1 MARFLP
7 AADLAA
13 LIERVRL
20 LAAGHETKGFVVGG
34 TVRDV
39 LMGRISRDLDIAI
52 GGDALAFARSLARE
66 YGGHFVAL
74 DEERATARVVL
85 AEGPLFYIDVTR
97 LHGSIEQDLKR
108 RDYTVD
114 ALAVP
119 LGSTEVIDVT
129 GGLDDLRARTVRMT
143 SAAVLT
149 ADPVRPLRGARIAA
163 ELGFAIET
171 DTAREIR
178 RLARDVSEASPERC
192 RDELAR
198 IFALERAAVGVRLL
212 DGLGLLDA
220 LLPELAAGR
229 GCTQPAEFHVF
240 DVFEHNVRTLEA
252 MDAMLAPHR
261 PEGGSEWMRD
271 ALWGALAR
279 WEPEL
284 RQFLAEELTP
294 GVARGALLKI
304 AALLHDVGKPET
316 RSVESDGRIR
326 FLDHGDVGARR
337 AASIM
342 RRLRFATREIALVK
356 LLVAEHLRPV
366 QLAPLGALP
375 TRRALYRFHR
385 VAGDALPLV
394 LLLALADGA
403 AARGDQVS
411 RDGWSRQAAYM
422 NGLLVRLSEEEGIVR
437 APRLL
442 TGHDI
447 MEQFGIGEGPQV
459 GRLLEE
465 LREAQATGDVTDRD
479 SALTFVRAR
488 IAT

>member
-20 LAAGHETKGFVVGG
+20 LAAGHAAGGFVVGG

-39 LMGRISRDLDIAI
+39 LMGRTSRDLDIAI
-52 GGDALAFARSLARE
+52 GGDALAFARLLARAL
-66 YGGHFVAL
+66 GGHFVAL

-85 AEGPLFYIDVTR
+85 AEGPLSYIDVTR
-97 LHGSIEQDLKR
+97 LQGSIEQDLKR
-108 RDYTVD
+108 RDFTVD

-129 GGLDDLRARTVRMT
+129 GGLSDLRAGTVRMT
-143 SAAVLT
+143 STAVLT

-163 ELGFAIET
+163 ELEFAIEMET
-171 DTAREIR
+171 SREIR
-178 RLARDVSEASPERC
+178 RRAPDTAGASPERC

-198 IFALERAAVGVRLL
+198 IFALDEAAVGVRLM

-220 LLPELAAGR
+220 LLPEVAAGR
-229 GCTQPAEFHVF
+229 GCTQPAQFHVF
-240 DVFEHNVRTLEA
+240 DVFEHNLRTLEA
-252 MDAMLAPHR
+252 MDAMLAPVR
-261 PEGGSEWMRD
+261 PEGGTAWMWD
-271 ALWGALAR
+271 ALWGAFER
-279 WEPEL
+279 WEPGL
-284 RQFLAEELTP
+284 RQFLGEEQTP
-294 GVARGALLKI
+294 GTTRGSLLKI

-316 RSVESDGRIR
+316 RSVEADGRIR
-326 FLDHGDVGARR
+326 FLDHGDAGAR
-337 AASIM
+337 AAANIM

-356 LLVAEHLRPV
+356 LLVAEHLRPA
-366 QLAPLGALP
+366 QLAPVGAVP

-385 VAGDALPLV
+385 DAGDALPLV

-403 AARGDQVS
+403 AARGDQIS
-411 RDGWSRQAAYM
+411 KDGWSRQAAYM

-442 TGHDI
+442 TGRDI

-465 LREAQATGDVTDRD
+465 LREAQATGDVTDRE